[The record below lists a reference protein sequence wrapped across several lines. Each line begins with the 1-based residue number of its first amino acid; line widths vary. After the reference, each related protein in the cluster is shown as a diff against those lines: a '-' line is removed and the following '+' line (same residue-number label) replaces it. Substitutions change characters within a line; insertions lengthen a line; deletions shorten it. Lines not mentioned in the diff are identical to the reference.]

1 MSEKP
6 LEDITVLDLTQAV
19 AGPCATSLLADF
31 GASVVSIEP
40 PGGGSER
47 EYGGGST
54 MPNFGRNKRSLV
66 LDLKTEEGTDVL
78 HRLVE
83 DTDVLVHN
91 NRPGKMGD
99 LGADYEALAEINP
112 KLVYCSITGYGEDGP
127 YRDRPGF
134 DPLAQAMSGLMW
146 TTGEPDRK
154 PSRIGASTID
164 IGTGLYAAFAIWPA
178 LRHAERT
185 GEGQK
190 IEASLFDTAAAFMGH
205 WYTQYDK
212 TGVQPQRQGHSW
224 ELYAPSGIFETGTEP
239 MYLSTP
245 FQHLWERVCHAVDR
259 SDWIDDPRFE
269 TVEARLKNRSELI
282 DELEA
287 EFRNYARDELV
298 EQLLA
303 DGVPAAELQTVAEAA
318 TDEHLHERGTLT
330 QIEDVDGEEVTAT
343 ATPVVLSETPGSI
356 ERGPPALGED
366 SADVLAEFGFD
377 DDTVETL
384 VEREVVHD
392 GADGCD
398 RGDGR
403 DGKRQVN

>member
-6 LEDITVLDLTQAV
+6 LGGITVIDLTQAV

-31 GASVVSIEP
+31 GADVVSVEP

-66 LDLKTEEGTDVL
+66 LDLKTAEGTDIL

-83 DTDVLVHN
+83 DADVLVHN
-91 NRPGKMGD
+91 NRPGKMAD
-99 LGADYEALAEINP
+99 LGADYETLAEINP
-112 KLVYCSITGYGEDGP
+112 QLVYCSITGYGEDGP

-154 PSRIGASTID
+154 PSRIGASTVD
-164 IGTGLYAAFAIWPA
+164 IGTGIYAAFAIWPA
-178 LRHAERT
+178 LRHVRQT

-205 WYTQYDK
+205 WFTQYDK
-212 TGVQPQRQGHSW
+212 TGKQPQRQGHSW
-224 ELYAPSGIFETGTEP
+224 ELYAPSGIFETGTDP
-239 MYLSTP
+239 IYLSTP
-245 FQHLWERVCHAVDR
+245 FQHLWERVCHAIDR

-269 TVEARLKNRSELI
+269 TTEDRLKNRSELI
-282 DELEA
+282 AELES
-287 EFRNYARDELV
+287 EFCDYARNELIDI
-298 EQLLA
+298 LLEA
-303 DGVPAAELQTVAEAA
+303 GVPAAELQTVAEAA
-318 TDEHLHERGTLT
+318 KDEHLQQRGTLT

-343 ATPVVLSETPGSI
+343 ATPVVLSETPGTI

-366 SADVLAEFGFD
+366 SKDILLEYGFD
-377 DDTVETL
+377 DETIDTL
-384 VEREVVHD
+384 LEREVV
-392 GADGCD
+392 
-398 RGDGR
+398 R
-403 DGKRQVN
+403 DGQRRAE